1 MPAGGCQVNVYNPF
15 SFYWCTVMKGCPWVE
30 HLAKG
35 GGLFQVFV
43 YLPTK
48 STYVCLLND
57 PQLHHPA
64 EVENKGIEQ
73 AVTYSGA
80 ASLQSSL
87 SGRAQHSEWQHAMAP
102 V

>member
-1 MPAGGCQVNVYNPF
+1 MGEASC
-15 SFYWCTVMKGCPWVE
+15 KE
-30 HLAKG
+30 

-43 YLPTK
+43 HLPTK

-64 EVENKGIEQ
+64 EVEKKSTEQ
-73 AVTYSGA
+73 AVMYNGA

-87 SGRAQHSEWQHAMAP
+87 SGRAQHCEWQHAMAL